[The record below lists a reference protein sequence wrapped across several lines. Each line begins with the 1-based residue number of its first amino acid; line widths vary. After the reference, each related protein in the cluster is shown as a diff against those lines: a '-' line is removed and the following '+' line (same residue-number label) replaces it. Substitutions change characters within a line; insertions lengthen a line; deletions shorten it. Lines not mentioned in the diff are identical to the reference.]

1 MALESVIGHFNVVA
15 YIVLMM
21 VGFYA
26 MTGKANLVKKLVGMN
41 IFQWS
46 IILFIVSL
54 GAKRGATIPIV
65 EGGHEMTHTSANA
78 LQAAH
83 YVNPLPH
90 VLMLTAIVVG
100 VATTGVA
107 LALLI
112 RIYKEYGTL
121 EENEL
126 LERIRGA
133 TWTSSTNKNGTSD

>member
-1 MALESVIGHFNVVA
+1 MALESIIGHFNVVG

-26 MTGKANLVKKLVGMN
+26 MTGKTNLVKKLVGMN

-65 EGGHEMTHTSANA
+65 EGDHDVIGRIDHTLEAM
-78 LQAAH
+78 H

-100 VATTGVA
+100 VATTSVA

-112 RIYKEYGTL
+112 RIYKRYGTL
-121 EENEL
+121 EEDEL
-126 LERIRGA
+126 LVRIRA
-133 TWTSSTNKNGTSD
+133 LPWRN

>member
-1 MALESVIGHFNVVA
+1 MAEFIIGHFNNVT

-21 VGFYA
+21 IGFYA
-26 MTGKANLVKKLVGMN
+26 MTGKRNLVKKLVGMN

-46 IILFIVSL
+46 IILFFVSL

-65 EGGHEMTHTSANA
+65 EGGHGEH
-78 LQAAH
+78 LVLEAAR

-107 LALLI
+107 LALLL
-112 RIYKEYGTL
+112 RIHKGYGTL
-121 EENEL
+121 EEDEL
-126 LERIRGA
+126 LEKVRASGDQR
-133 TWTSSTNKNGTSD
+133 

>member
-1 MALESVIGHFNVVA
+1 MDFVIGHFNSVT

-21 VGFYA
+21 IGFYA
-26 MTGKANLVKKLVGMN
+26 MTGKTNLVKKLVGMN

-46 IILFIVSL
+46 IILFVVSL

-65 EGGHEMTHTSANA
+65 EGGHGEHLV
-78 LQAAH
+78 LQAAR

-107 LALLI
+107 LALLL
-112 RIYKEYGTL
+112 RIYKRYGTL
-121 EENEL
+121 EEDEL
-126 LERIRGA
+126 LEKVRASG
-133 TWTSSTNKNGTSD
+133 D